1 MKITKFFYVLI
12 GCTLAISSSVEAYG
26 RRASS
31 CVEPP
36 RAEDGKHGSPGYIE
50 DGENGQDGKNGKNSQ
65 DGGHGGNG
73 GSSIYG
79 NGGNGGNGGDAD

>member
-1 MKITKFFYVLI
+1 MATKSVFYILI
-12 GCTLAISSSVEAYG
+12 GCMLTTFSVEAYG
-26 RRASS
+26 CRRSC
-31 CVEPP
+31 CVEPS
-36 RAEDGKHGSPGYIE
+36 RASDGEHGAPGYIE